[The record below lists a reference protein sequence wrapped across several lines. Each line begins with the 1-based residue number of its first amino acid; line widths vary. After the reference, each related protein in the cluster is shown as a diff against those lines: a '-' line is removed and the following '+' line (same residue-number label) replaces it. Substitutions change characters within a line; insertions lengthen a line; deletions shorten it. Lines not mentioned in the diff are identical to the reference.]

1 MDIEHWTAKD
11 VKRKAVAKNMI
22 SEDISYA
29 EGRKGKKRER
39 KGAKRELN
47 GW

>member
-29 EGRKGKKRER
+29 EGRKEKNRDR
-39 KGAKRELN
+39 KEAKRNLN